1 MAGAN
6 YLEKII
12 NSSDFHFEKGREI
25 LQSWLND
32 TPLNND
38 QVNRL
43 QELLKDYKKFAELK
57 VEDEFGNIKN
67 LFFEIISYCDD
78 KGNNKS
84 IYNKYDDN
92 RTLAMA
98 YVRMNNWCQHIYNYK
113 YKIEDTSPSV
123 FNALEMLLNPL
134 ENINVLSINHRNRIS
149 NYYLKKPYDRETFV
163 SDIADY
169 FQERIKIPINK
180 ENYNLLVAVE
190 IYKEKKDW
198 DINEYK
204 FKQYIRDLKEYLE
217 NEDSPFFFGKTKNTH
232 VWISDTQ
239 KTFLIDDA
247 HYEIIIENEEIS
259 IDLHF
264 EGYKKQN
271 IELANCFQSLPD
283 FLEWKPWQRDT
294 NSISHT
300 TKFTLS
306 SENLVEESAECLYQL
321 FEFTFPLL
329 IDKLNNRYPLK
340 KLNMNVSDE
349 FLEIIDLLEYK
360 KQIIL
365 KGPPGTGKTRMSEE
379 ISRYIIGNQINF
391 ETDEKFELTVDLIKK
406 HIYVGLKISS
416 RSGIDYF
423 IEEVNP
429 GNIGVK
435 SANSKIWY
443 PSFNQIIK
451 SYNNKLYKEKNRSG
465 GFKSYEDAVALYLE
479 STIPNDTL
487 LKINL
492 LEINLEVSPY
502 YKIVQFHPSFNY
514 EDFVRGIISKPNEKG
529 DGIIYE
535 GENKILVEYANVAFD
550 NPDKKYILVIDEINR
565 ANLSS
570 VLGELI
576 YTLEYRDKSIE
587 SMYKVD
593 QDNSFVLPSN
603 LYIIG
608 TMNTADRSVNHIDY
622 AIKRRFAFVDV
633 LPKHIKEDNIIFHDI
648 LFDQVANIFQEH
660 LSEEFSINDLQLG
673 QSYFI
678 DKSKEKGSMQIRLK
692 YEIKPILIEYVQDGI
707 LKESA
712 LDEINKLSV

>member
-78 KGNNKS
+78 KANNKS
-84 IYNKYDDN
+84 VYNQYDDS

-98 YVRMNNWCQHIYNYK
+98 YVRMNNWCQNIYNYK
-113 YKIEDTSPSV
+113 YKREDTSPSV

-134 ENINVLSINHRNRIS
+134 ENTNVLSINHRNRIS
-149 NYYLKKPYDRETFV
+149 NYYLKKTYDRETFV
-163 SDIADY
+163 SDIAEY
-169 FQERIKIPINK
+169 FKERIETPINM

-204 FKQYIRDLKEYLE
+204 FKQYIQELKIYLE
-217 NEDSPFFFGKTKNTH
+217 SQNSPFYFNDTKGNH
-232 VWISDTQ
+232 VWISDKQ
-239 KTFLIDDA
+239 KYFLVNDA
-247 HYEIIIENEEIS
+247 HYEIIIADTEIS

-271 IELANCFQSLPD
+271 IELANCFESLPD
-283 FLEWKPWQRDT
+283 FLEWKPWQRNT
-294 NSISHT
+294 NSISHI

-306 SENLVEESAECLYQL
+306 SENLIEESAECLYQL
-321 FEFTFPLL
+321 FESTFPLL
-329 IDKLNNRYPLK
+329 IDKLNNRYPLRE
-340 KLNMNVSDE
+340 LNMNTSDE

-365 KGPPGTGKTRMSEE
+365 KGPPGTGKTKKAEE
-379 ISRYIIGNQINF
+379 IARYIIANQIDFKTSERFN
-391 ETDEKFELTVDLIKK
+391 LTPEIIKK
-406 HIYVGLKISS
+406 YLKVGLKLNGK
-416 RSGIDYF
+416 SGIEYS
-423 IEEVNP
+423 IEEINEDGV
-429 GNIGVK
+429 GVK
-435 SANSKIWY
+435 SIKSRTWHALYDK
-443 PSFNQIIK
+443 IIK
-451 SYNNKLYKEKNRSG
+451 SYNNKLYKIKSRSG
-465 GFKSYEDAVALYLE
+465 GNIPYEDAIALYLE
-479 STIPNDTL
+479 GVIPESDL
-487 LKINL
+487 GIINP
-492 LEINLEVSPY
+492 LEINLDVSPY
-502 YKIVQFHPSFNY
+502 YKMVQFHPSFTY
-514 EDFVRGIISKPNEKG
+514 EDFVRGIISKPNEDG
-529 DGIIYE
+529 DGVVYQ
-535 GENKILVEYANVAFD
+535 GDNKILPEFASNAID
-550 NPDKKYILVIDEINR
+550 NPEKKYILVIDEINR

-576 YTLEYRDKSIE
+576 YTLEYRDRVVE
-587 SMYKVD
+587 SMYKVGE
-593 QDNSFVLPSN
+593 DNSFLLPSN

-633 LPKHIKEDNIIFHDI
+633 LPKHIKEDNILFHDI

-692 YEIKPILIEYVQDGI
+692 YEIKPILKEYVQDGI